1 MIKNKHLDRLRQK
14 ASLLPKRPGVY
25 LMKDA
30 DGQVIYVGKSKT
42 LKNRVSQYFQSTFHG
57 AKTDRMVSNVF
68 DFDYI
73 LCDTEIE
80 ALALENSKIKQL
92 EPRYNIKL
100 KDDKS
105 YPYILL
111 TNEEYPTLVITRS
124 RVKGKG
130 VYFGPYSSGQTAR
143 QIVKTVGRIYG
154 IPSCKKVFP
163 RDIGKSRP
171 CLNSQIGRCCGVC
184 TGRLSSNEYKALI
197 DGVQS
202 VLKGDISEAKKMLNE
217 KMLSASES
225 LAFEAAA
232 KYRDR
237 ISALEA
243 LYKNQKVVASSDV
256 NCDVIGIHRS
266 DAVSIIAFFFIR
278 GGIIFDTQSYSIGA
292 YALDGDEELESFI
305 CGIYEQRGQIPKEIL
320 ISDQLFSDNDSN
332 SIKEYLSSLRGSNVN
347 VVYPMRGEKAQ
358 LCRLVCDNAKQKAL
372 QFESEAMKSDRVL
385 VSLAK
390 ALALEIIPER
400 IEAYDISNYGNDNI
414 TAGMIVS
421 ENASLKK
428 SAYRIFNIKSTD
440 IQDDYASM
448 HEVLSRRLDSYEA
461 KSSGFEKLPDLIL
474 LDGGSTHT
482 RIIRRLFEERG
493 YNVPIFGMVKDDY
506 HKTRALTNG
515 YEEISLSRTDE
526 LFIFLYKLQEEVHR
540 FTIGKMKQAKRK
552 SLKTSSLTAI
562 NGVGEKKALALLEH
576 FESLDALKKA
586 TAEQLEEVKGI
597 NRKIAES
604 IISYFSEN
612 K

>member
-30 DGQVIYVGKSKT
+30 DGQIIYVGKSKA
-42 LKNRVSQYFQSTFHG
+42 LKNRVSQYFQATFHG
-57 AKTDRMVSNVF
+57 VKTDRMVSNVF

-124 RVKGKG
+124 KVKGKG

-154 IPSCKKVFP
+154 IPSCKKSFP

-184 TGRLSSNEYKALI
+184 TGRLSPDEYRSLI

-202 VLKGDISEAKKMLNE
+202 VLKGDISEAKKMLRE

-320 ISDQLFSDNDSN
+320 ISDQLFSDNN
-332 SIKEYLSSLRGSNVN
+332 SENIKEYLSSLKGGNVN
-347 VVYPMRGEKAQ
+347 VIYPMRGEKAQ
-358 LCRLVCDNAKQKAL
+358 LCRLVCDNARQKAL
-372 QFESEAMKSDRVL
+372 QYESEALKSDRVL

-421 ENASLKK
+421 ENATLKK

-448 HEVLSRRLDSYEA
+448 QEVLSRRLDSYEA
-461 KSSGFEKLPDLIL
+461 KSGGFEKLPDLIL

-482 RIIRRLFEERG
+482 RIIRRLFDERG

-562 NGVGEKKALALLEH
+562 NGIGEKKALALLEH
-576 FESLDALKKA
+576 FESLEALKNA
-586 TAEQLEEVKGI
+586 TPEQLEQVKGI

-604 IISYFSEN
+604 IVAYFSEN